1 MRIAI
6 YGGTFNPI
14 HIGHTSLA
22 QSLVEQQIVDEVWLI
37 VIRRIRIKGR
47 MLLLTKRDLQWHNL
61 RQKGWKAF
69 E

>member
-22 QSLVEQQIVDEVWLI
+22 QSLVEQQIVDEVWLM
-37 VIRRIRIKGR
+37 VSP
-47 MLLLTKRDLQWHNL
+47 
-61 RQKGWKAF
+61 
-69 E
+69 